1 MQVNHEVPYI
11 FLEESKNFNDY
22 DFCLPHLLD
31 KSYEYYDYFVNAK
44 KQNRYI
50 IMDNSLHELGTSYDS
65 DRLLHW
71 IDVIQPNVFIVPD
84 VWKDMNQTL
93 VNAKYWRQFKY
104 PEGTELMAVVQAKS
118 YHEASICYKTLK
130 DMGYKKIA
138 FSYGA
143 DYYKN
148 FAIKRTIPKSDYV
161 LKAQGR
167 IEVIKSLYNN
177 GIINKS
183 DYVHLL
189 GCAVPQEFAHY
200 KDMPFIKTI
209 DTSNPVMAA
218 LDGMRYSNF
227 GLDIK
232 PISDINSHFFM
243 EKDEKYP
250 KYLENIKYNV
260 EQFRKINKI

>member
-1 MQVNHEVPYI
+1 MQVNHEVPQI

-31 KSYEYYDYFVNAK
+31 KSHKYYDYFIDVK
-44 KQNRYI
+44 KQGRYI
-50 IMDNSLHELGTSYDS
+50 IMDNSLHELGESYDS

-71 IDVIQPNVFIVPD
+71 IDVIQPDVFIVPD
-84 VWKDMNQTL
+84 VWENMDQTL
-93 VNAKYWRQFKY
+93 VNAKYWRQFRY
-104 PEGTELMAVVQAKS
+104 PEGVDLMAVVQAKS
-118 YHEASICYKTLK
+118 YQEATICYKTLK

-148 FAIKRTIPKSDYV
+148 FTIKGTVPQSDYV

-167 IEVIKSLYNN
+167 IEVIKRLYNN
-177 GIINKS
+177 NIINKL

-189 GCAVPQEFAHY
+189 GCAVPQEFLYY

-209 DTSNPVMAA
+209 DTSNPIMAA
-218 LDGMRYSNF
+218 LDGTKYSSF

-232 PISDINSHFFM
+232 PISNINSHFFM
-243 EKDEKYP
+243 KKDENYQ
-250 KYLENIKYNV
+250 KYLKDIEYNTK
-260 EQFRKINKI
+260 QFRKINKI